1 MSKIE
6 PVLLC
11 SFHSSGV
18 KKTRYKTL
26 QTSDSVNM
34 IEKNKAENGGYE
46 YGAGGQ
52 VGVAVFIG
60 WPGKASLIR

>member
-1 MSKIE
+1 MTKIQ

-11 SFHSSGV
+11 SFHYSGV
-18 KKTRYKTL
+18 KKTRNKTL
-26 QTSDSVNM
+26 QTSDSVHM

-46 YGAGGQ
+46 YGGAGQ

>member
-1 MSKIE
+1 M
-6 PVLLC
+6 
-11 SFHSSGV
+11 
-18 KKTRYKTL
+18 KKTRNKTL

-46 YGAGGQ
+46 YGGQ
-52 VGVAVFIG
+52 IGVAVFIG

>member
-18 KKTRYKTL
+18 KKTRNKTL
-26 QTSDSVNM
+26 QTSDSLNV
-34 IEKNKAENGGYE
+34 IEKNKAENWGYD
-46 YGAGGQ
+46 YGGQ
-52 VGVAVFIG
+52 IGVAASIG
-60 WPGKASLIR
+60 CPGKASLIR